1 MIFLKKIAVCILLT
15 AANTQLIA
23 QQHGLVKKYNI
34 LFLLTDDQRATTI
47 HALGNKE
54 IITPNMD
61 ELVKNGTAFTHAY
74 IMGGAQGA
82 VCAPSR
88 AMIMTGKYVYHLAG
102 DGSTIPAKDIQLGEW
117 LQQKG
122 YDAHGIGKWHN
133 GPDSYARNFSSG
145 ADIFFGGMSDHFNIP
160 VWKFDST
167 RQYKA
172 DSIHGQPHINA
183 GKNASELFADDAIA
197 YLQRADKKPFFL
209 YVAFTSPH
217 DPRTSYPEYTNLYD
231 TAKISLPVN
240 FMPQHPFDNGE
251 LKVRDELLAALPR
264 TAEEIKLHLRDYYAM
279 ITHLD
284 NQVGRIIK
292 ALKESGQYDNTI
304 IVFAGDNGLAL
315 GQHGLM
321 GKQNVYEHS
330 VNIPLIISGPGIP
343 KNQRR
348 NAFVYLLDIFPTLC
362 ELTGV
367 QKPATVDGSS
377 LVNVIKDGNKKVRQ
391 TAYFRYREFQ
401 RAVRNEQ
408 YKLIEYNVA
417 GKRTTQLFDLKN
429 DPAEINNLFN
439 DVAYHK
445 QLILL
450 RRQLL
455 QSKATT
461 GDDGVFW
468 NGYRDYIRQ

>member
-1 MIFLKKIAVCILLT
+1 MLVGIAC
-15 AANTQLIA
+15 TQVIA
-23 QQHGLVKKYNI
+23 QQNAPVKKYNI
-34 LFLLTDDQRATTI
+34 LFILTDDQRATTI

-61 ELVKNGTAFTHAY
+61 ELVKNGTAFTRAY
-74 IMGGAQGA
+74 IMGGSQGA

-88 AMIMTGKYVYHLAG
+88 AMIMTSKYVYHLTG
-102 DGSTIPAKDIQLGEW
+102 NGSTIPAKDIQLGEL
-117 LQQKG
+117 LQQNG

-133 GPDSYARNFSSG
+133 GPESFARNFSSG
-145 ADIFFGGMSDHFNIP
+145 GDIFFGGMSDQFNIP
-160 VWKFDST
+160 VWQFDPS
-167 RQYKA
+167 RQYKE

-197 YLQRADKKPFFL
+197 YLQKKTDKKSFFL

-231 TAKISLPVN
+231 TARISLPVN

-264 TAEEIKLHLRDYYAM
+264 TPQEIKLHLRDYYAM

-292 ALKESGQYDNTI
+292 ALKGSGEYENTI

-330 VNIPLIISGPGIP
+330 VNIPFIVSGPGIP
-343 KNQRR
+343 KNQQR
-348 NAFVYLLDIFPTLC
+348 NAFVYLLDIFPTIC

-367 QKPATVDGSS
+367 QKPAATEGSS
-377 LVNVIKDGNKKVRQ
+377 LVGVINDAGKKVRS

-429 DPAEINNLFN
+429 DPAETRNLFT
-439 DVAYHK
+439 DQLYHQ
-445 QLILL
+445 QLVLL
-450 RRQLL
+450 REQLL
-455 QSKATT
+455 QSKTAT
-461 GDDGVFW
+461 GDDGIFW
-468 NGYRDYIRQ
+468 NGYQDYIKQ